1 MKTNKKNFDILK
13 KKLAKSLRLFES
25 KNKAENWIRDN
36 CHQCQKLLSGWREC
50 RLAYYMQEGFI
61 TRNIP
66 KSVIKEI
73 GVKNNKIVDKC
84 LKFEEKENGIS

>member
-1 MKTNKKNFDILK
+1 MKKKTNKNCEILR

-25 KNKAENWIRDN
+25 KNKAANWIRDN

-50 RLAYYMQEGFI
+50 RLSYYMQEGLT

-73 GVKNNKIVDKC
+73 GVKNNKLVDKC
-84 LKFEEKENGIS
+84 LKFEGEK